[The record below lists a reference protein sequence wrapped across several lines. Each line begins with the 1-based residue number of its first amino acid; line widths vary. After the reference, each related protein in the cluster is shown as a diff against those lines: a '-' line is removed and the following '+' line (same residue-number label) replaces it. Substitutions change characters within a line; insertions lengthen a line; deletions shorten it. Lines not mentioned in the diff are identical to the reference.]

1 MSIII
6 AALTVV
12 GAVVVITAGI
22 AIIVSLPGLMRYMR
36 IRRM

>member
-1 MSIII
+1 MTILF
-6 AALTVV
+6 AALTIV

-22 AIIVSLPGLMRYMR
+22 AAIVSLPGLLRYMR